1 MTEGS
6 SGLIRELSEMRKIT
20 TRLENDMYYGNGKN
34 NPSLTVRMDRLETYF
49 EKISKNMNRIV
60 VAAII
65 AAITAIID
73 IIVRAKH

>member
-1 MTEGS
+1 MPEGS
-6 SGLIRELSEMRKIT
+6 GFASQLSELRKIT

-49 EKISKNMNRIV
+49 EKISKNMSKIV
-60 VAAII
+60 WLVLA
-65 AAITAIID
+65 AAITVIVD